1 MPGLLQVIVRRFH
14 DALYSLSAIER
25 QRQKIVPEA
34 RGVVLEIGI
43 GKGLNLPYYDPTRV
57 ERVIG
62 IDPDVDTMAKVRRR
76 QARAPIA
83 VDLVEASAEHIPLS
97 STSIDTVVLTYSAG
111 AIADIAGALAEMRRV
126 LKPNGHLI
134 FCDHGRSHDR
144 DVARLQDRID
154 PWWQRLAR
162 GSHLN
167 RDLVVLLDE
176 AGFRI
181 EMLDT
186 FYAMPRPKVLSF
198 HYIGS
203 AVLSG
208 AVVTA
213 D

>member
-1 MPGLLQVIVRRFH
+1 MPGLLQAVVGR
-14 DALYSLSAIER
+14 LYDGLYCLSAIEQ

-34 RGVVLEIGI
+34 QGVVLEIGI
-43 GKGLNLPYYDPTRV
+43 GEGLNLPYYDPARV

-62 IDPDVDTMAKVRRR
+62 IDPDVATLVKARRR
-76 QARAPIA
+76 GAKPPIR
-83 VDLVEASAEHIPLS
+83 VDLVEASAERMPFAS
-97 STSIDTVVLTYSAG
+97 SSIDTVVLTYSSG
-111 AIADIAGALAEMRRV
+111 AIADIATALTEMRRV
-126 LKPNGHLI
+126 LKPAGHLI

-154 PWWQRLAR
+154 PWWQQLAR

-186 FYAMPRPKVLSF
+186 FYAMRRPKILSF

-203 AVLSG
+203 AVLAG
-208 AVVTA
+208 
-213 D
+213 

>member
-1 MPGLLQVIVRRFH
+1 MPGLLQVVVGR
-14 DALYSLSAIER
+14 LYDSLYCLSAIEQ

-34 RGVVLEIGI
+34 QGVVLEIGI
-43 GKGLNLPYYDPTRV
+43 GEGLNLPYYDPARV

-62 IDPDVDTMAKVRRR
+62 IDPDVATLVKARRR
-76 QARAPIA
+76 GAKPPIR
-83 VDLVEASAEHIPLS
+83 VDLVEASAERMPFAS
-97 STSIDTVVLTYSAG
+97 SSIDTVVLTYSSG
-111 AIADIAGALAEMRRV
+111 AIADIATALSEMRRV
-126 LKPNGHLI
+126 LKPAGHLI

-154 PWWQRLAR
+154 PWWQQLAR

-186 FYAMPRPKVLSF
+186 FYAMRRPKILSF

-203 AVLSG
+203 AVLAG
-208 AVVTA
+208 
-213 D
+213 

>member
-1 MPGLLQVIVRRFH
+1 MPGLLQVVVGR
-14 DALYSLSAIER
+14 LYDSLYCLSAIEQ

-34 RGVVLEIGI
+34 QGVVLEIGI
-43 GKGLNLPYYDPTRV
+43 GEGLNLPYYDPARV

-62 IDPDVDTMAKVRRR
+62 IDPDVATLVKARRR
-76 QARAPIA
+76 GAKPPIR
-83 VDLVEASAEHIPLS
+83 VDLVEASAEQMPFAS
-97 STSIDTVVLTYSAG
+97 SSIDTVVLTYSSG
-111 AIADIAGALAEMRRV
+111 AIADIATALTEMRRV
-126 LKPNGHLI
+126 LKPAGHLI

-154 PWWQRLAR
+154 PWWQQLAR

-186 FYAMPRPKVLSF
+186 FYAMRRPKILSF

-203 AVLSG
+203 AVLAG
-208 AVVTA
+208 
-213 D
+213 